1 MRTYRTAVWRS
12 LPIDRAELASY
23 YENTLIGTSIS
34 NPNFAPQMWNQ
45 HEATQ
50 MMIQCSSNIPEGW
63 HHGFHSMLSCSKPTI
78 WKFLDRLKAKPAL
91 TDVKK
96 TQKRRA
102 GTTWATC
109 TQMDALW
116 STTILRIVDHNVLA
130 PDTYLT
136 TNFSGL
142 LGKLQKVPEP
152 QTRRSPSEARQSI
165 LG

>member
-1 MRTYRTAVWRS
+1 MFHLHPIQRYLRKGSCQPYANKLSITSLDTAYMRTYRTAVWRS

-78 WKFLDRLKAKPAL
+78 WQFLDRLKAKRAL

-102 GTTWATC
+102 GTT
-109 TQMDALW
+109 
-116 STTILRIVDHNVLA
+116 
-130 PDTYLT
+130 
-136 TNFSGL
+136 
-142 LGKLQKVPEP
+142 
-152 QTRRSPSEARQSI
+152 
-165 LG
+165 